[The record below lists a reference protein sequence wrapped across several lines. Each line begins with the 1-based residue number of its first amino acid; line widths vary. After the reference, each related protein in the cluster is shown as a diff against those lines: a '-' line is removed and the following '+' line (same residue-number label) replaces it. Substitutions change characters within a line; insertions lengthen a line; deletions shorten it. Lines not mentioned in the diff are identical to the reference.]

1 MVSEEPNSHARQ
13 FSSSAGIRVVSAPPM
28 VTAAEAAGASTQT
41 HSTAAST
48 NAAARRTNRC
58 RCFKSDLLL
67 VSHVFYSV
75 TQPAPAG
82 KDWTFVFL
90 LPDTK
95 KPESCSLC
103 RAALRQCFRL
113 TAQGAAVLGRRS
125 IFAAAGNSVLI
136 LFRKSAI
143 IEMFFQNHDISRC
156 VGMADD
162 VDSKS
167 ASWFRVRF

>member
-167 ASWFRVRF
+167 AS